1 MNYFQ
6 TFPTFACDTAM
17 GMGMIGDDELLMA
30 LLQQDTDSKSPIW
43 NEPVTDM
50 WLTGRTTS
58 SLQGLSPPMLAL
70 QDIDE
75 ASALLRLMSSASSPV
90 FGSPMNSPNMAETV
104 TAAAAAAVGH
114 PAAAAVYVKQ
124 EQVQEQQLL
133 PPADASTPCRIG
145 HGQVRHTECFNCR
158 TRSTPLWRR
167 TPDKKHSLCN
177 ACGLYM
183 KQYKTHRPLNQKMRG
198 QRSPIKKKA
207 PEAWPDDEGI
217 FRKVVE
223 QWDSV
228 ERERW
233 LGVLERRVEVL
244 KEMCRK

>member
-1 MNYFQ
+1 ML
-6 TFPTFACDTAM
+6 
-17 GMGMIGDDELLMA
+17 GDDELLMA
-30 LLQQDTDSKSPIW
+30 LLHQDCDSKSPIW

-50 WLTGRTTS
+50 WLTGTKMSS
-58 SLQGLSPPMLAL
+58 SLQGLSPPMLSL
-70 QDIDE
+70 QDVDE
-75 ASALLRLMSSASSPV
+75 ATALLRLMSSASSPV
-90 FGSPMNSPNMAETV
+90 FGSPMNSPDMAT
-104 TAAAAAAVGH
+104 AAAAVGH
-114 PAAAAVYVKQ
+114 SAAAAVTVKQ
-124 EQVQEQQLL
+124 EQQHQLL
-133 PPADASTPCRIG
+133 PPVDASTPCRIG

-183 KQYKTHRPLNQKMRG
+183 KQYKTHRPLNNQKLRG
-198 QRSPIKKKA
+198 QRSPGKKKA

-244 KEMCRK
+244 REMCRK

>member
-1 MNYFQ
+1 MLE
-6 TFPTFACDTAM
+6 
-17 GMGMIGDDELLMA
+17 DDELLMA
-30 LLQQDTDSKSPIW
+30 LLHQDYNSKAPMW
-43 NEPVTDM
+43 NEPPITDV
-50 WLTGRTTS
+50 WLTGTMTTS
-58 SLQGLSPPMLAL
+58 SSPAMLQSLQGLSPPMQDVDDATAL
-70 QDIDE
+70 F
-75 ASALLRLMSSASSPV
+75 RLMSDASSPV
-90 FGSPMNSPNMAETV
+90 FESPMNSPNMASRTTAA
-104 TAAAAAAVGH
+104 TAAAA
-114 PAAAAVYVKQ
+114 VKQ
-124 EQVQEQQLL
+124 EEQL
-133 PPADASTPCRIG
+133 PVDASTTCRIG

-183 KQYKTHRPLNQKMRG
+183 KQYKMHRPLNAQKMRG
-198 QRSPIKKKA
+198 QRSPGKKRA

-223 QWDSV
+223 QWGSE

-244 KEMCRK
+244 REMCRE